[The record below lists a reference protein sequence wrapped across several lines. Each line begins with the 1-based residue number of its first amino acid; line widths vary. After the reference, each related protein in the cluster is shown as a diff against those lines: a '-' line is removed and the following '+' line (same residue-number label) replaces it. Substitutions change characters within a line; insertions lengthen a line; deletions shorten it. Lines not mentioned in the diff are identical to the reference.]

1 MREDD
6 RNRLTEELA
15 EKLLDAALSNYK
27 GAEPRTGLE
36 ERVLSNLRQQSRNTR
51 PVSWNLAPVMIAAA
65 AVLMFFAV
73 DHLMRRQVVS
83 IPANVAVSGGNEPRD
98 GVESNPTARQAK
110 ADEIEV
116 VADSVKQAKVFAASK
131 RIPSSSRR
139 QDLALNLNSRRADER
154 AAGGFRVEEVRIT
167 EVRLDDIVLS
177 NNERQE

>member
-6 RNRLTEELA
+6 RNRLAEELA
-15 EKLLDAALSNYK
+15 EKLLDSALSNYK

-51 PVSWNLAPVMIAAA
+51 RVSWNLAPVMIAAA
-65 AVLMFFAV
+65 AVLTLVAA
-73 DHLMRRQVVS
+73 DHLMRRQVAFV
-83 IPANVAVSGGNEPRD
+83 PASVAVSGGNAARD
-98 GVESNPTARQAK
+98 GVGADPAARQAK
-110 ADEIEV
+110 ADEMEA
-116 VADSVKQAKVFAASK
+116 VADGVTQAKVFAASK

-139 QDLALNLNSRRADER
+139 QDLALNLNSSRADER
-154 AAGGFRVEEVRIT
+154 ADGGFRIEEVRIT